1 MGIRMALGATAAD
14 VRGLVFRQGATVVSV
29 GIVLGLVVAL
39 GLSRVMRGMLYGVS
53 PTDPASYV
61 VLTGVMAA
69 VAALA
74 LYLPARRASRVD
86 PLEAIGSE

>member
-1 MGIRMALGATAAD
+1 MALGATAVD
-14 VRGLVFRQGATVVSV
+14 VRALVLREGGLVVVA
-29 GIVLGLVVAL
+29 GIVLGLAVAL
-39 GLSRVMRGMLYGVS
+39 ALGRVMQGMLFGVS

-61 VLTGVMAA
+61 VLTVAMAA

-86 PLEAIGSE
+86 PADAIGSE